1 MENIKRLEEIH
12 NTVEKLK
19 AMGLTDEQIKMLW
32 QIGLETANKII
43 KEA

>member
-19 AMGLTDEQIKMLW
+19 AMGLTDEQIKMVW
-32 QIGLETANKII
+32 QIGLETVNKII

>member
-1 MENIKRLEEIH
+1 MEDIKRLEEIH

-19 AMGLTDEQIKMLW
+19 AMGLTDEQIKMVW
-32 QIGLETANKII
+32 QIGLETVNKII

>member
-1 MENIKRLEEIH
+1 MEDIKRLEEIH

-19 AMGLTDEQIKMLW
+19 EMGLTDEQIKMVW
-32 QIGLETANKII
+32 QIGLETVNKII